1 MELQE
6 SWNFS
11 TPFYCYKGKRLG
23 YLSYSEK
30 RHHEIYIGFIKA
42 YKVTHK
48 KLLREG
54 RKQIKVYRINDN
66 KDINAIESTK
76 ITKLPKAQY

>member
-48 KLLREG
+48 KLLSEG
-54 RKQIKVYRINDN
+54 RKQIKLYRIDAT
-66 KDINAIESTK
+66 KDINTIELTK
-76 ITKLPKAQY
+76 ITKLLKAQY

>member
-11 TPFYCYKGKRLG
+11 TPFYCYKGKWLG

-30 RHHEIYIGFIKA
+30 RHHELYIGFIKA

-48 KLLREG
+48 KLLSEG
-54 RKQIKVYRINDN
+54 RKHIKVYRLNVT
-66 KDINAIESTK
+66 KDINTIELTK
-76 ITKLPKAQY
+76 IKKPPKAQY